1 MLRRRPP
8 LRRRCGISPHTATAR
23 GYIPEMTD
31 VGETVPDPR
40 NHPETQADERTTL
53 VVFLNFQRETLA
65 WKCADLS
72 AEQLARRA
80 VPCTTMSLLGIVRH
94 MAEVE
99 RIWFRVVLCQEPAV
113 PHFYSDEDSD
123 GEFNDAVAD
132 DEVVAIGF
140 ATWRAEIA
148 YAESFVASASDLDVS
163 GTNKWGETMS
173 LRWILV
179 HMVEEYARHNGHADL
194 LRQMIDGRTGE

>member
-1 MLRRRPP
+1 
-8 LRRRCGISPHTATAR
+8 
-23 GYIPEMTD
+23 MTD
-31 VGETVPDPR
+31 VGETFPDPR
-40 NHPETQADERTTL
+40 NHPDSQADERTTL
-53 VVFLNFQRETLA
+53 TGFLNFQRETLA

-99 RIWFRVVLCQEPAV
+99 RIWFRVVLSQQPPV
-113 PHFYSDEDSD
+113 PHFYSDEDTD

-148 YAESFVASASDLDVS
+148 YAESFVASAPNLDVA

-194 LRQMIDGRTGE
+194 LRQTIDGRAGE